1 MRDFSHRNM
10 PSALVAVSL
19 ARGPR
24 YTDIQIYRYLK
35 GENQKCQESLWISA
49 ADCFVARFPSYM
61 NTLRVRIRV
70 MSVMMGAMRIVIH
83 KHAFKHGLTE
93 EQIMAAYESGGDAAF
108 VRKRDEG
115 ADPPRWAVI
124 GFDHQA
130 RQIELLVVKALDGC
144 AVIIHANWLTKGFL
158 NEVRRSRR

>member
-1 MRDFSHRNM
+1 
-10 PSALVAVSL
+10 
-19 ARGPR
+19 
-24 YTDIQIYRYLK
+24 
-35 GENQKCQESLWISA
+35 
-49 ADCFVARFPSYM
+49 
-61 NTLRVRIRV
+61 
-70 MSVMMGAMRIVIH
+70 MRIVIH

-108 VRKRDEG
+108 VRRRDEG